1 MKGEL
6 PLESALLFKVPEQ
19 LSPRLAWKR
28 KFNISTQD
36 HGYHPESEFERW
48 PMRKIGLIYGF
59 LRVRSEARL
68 KVDMSNPKVQS
79 AKTALIHVMRD
90 SSKVITDH
98 REK

>member
-48 PMRKIGLIYGF
+48 SAWSGDLHKAIGNGSLASGTTEDDAIAEWA
-59 LRVRSEARL
+59 RRHNVRLWNEECL
-68 KVDMSNPKVQS
+68 P
-79 AKTALIHVMRD
+79 
-90 SSKVITDH
+90 
-98 REK
+98 